1 MRKGIFLVLILL
13 SFGIVSCKKDID
25 STQIDYVRQEFLV
38 SFDSNGGSYV
48 EPQIIEEG
56 KLVQRPKNP
65 IKKDYNFIGW
75 YLGNTQFDF
84 STPITSKIKLTAR
97 WDVIRYTVTFDS
109 DGGSEISAQQ
119 IEIGQT
125 ISIPENPNRE
135 KYSFIG
141 WYLED
146 GFGWIDENEFDFST
160 PIFDNIKLKA
170 KWIETYTVT
179 FDFEGACDN
188 IEKEVIKGNLVASE
202 DASWTKHRFDGWYL
216 YGEKFDFSTPIF
228 DNIKLKAKWIET
240 YTVTFDFEGAC
251 DNIEKEVIKGNLVT
265 SEDASWTKHRFDGWY
280 LDGEKFDFSTPIISD
295 ITLKAKWIKICTVTF
310 VIMNYEE
317 GEWKEHSSYRQVK
330 QYDEG
335 QHVTDFNPFEE
346 VLFSGWYLGGKKFD
360 FENTVL
366 VDDIELIG
374 KLYRANLYNNE
385 LNLENGWGKSQYS
398 APVFTVITD
407 KYSSLSITGMN
418 GGWSDSSSS
427 KKGYIEIKKSDETYR
442 CYLDVG
448 IIDTTHTN
456 YIGVAKDN
464 RDTTLPFYTN
474 NFSLIKVE
482 RRGTFKNQWNY
493 EVDYIDI
500 YVACDF

>member
-1 MRKGIFLVLILL
+1 MKKGMFLVLILL

-25 STQIDYVRQEFLV
+25 ATRQEFLV

-56 KLVQRPKNP
+56 KLVQRPKDP
-65 IKKDYNFIGW
+65 IKKDYKFIGW

-188 IEKEVIKGNLVASE
+188 IEKEVIKGNLV
-202 DASWTKHRFDGWYL
+202 
-216 YGEKFDFSTPIF
+216 
-228 DNIKLKAKWIET
+228 
-240 YTVTFDFEGAC
+240 
-251 DNIEKEVIKGNLVT
+251 T

-317 GEWKEHSSYRQVK
+317 GEWKEDSSYRQVK

-335 QHVTDFNPFEE
+335 QHVTDFNPFGNET
-346 VLFSGWYLGGKKFD
+346 LFSGWYLGGKKFD

-374 KLYRANLYNNE
+374 KLYRANLYNYE

-427 KKGYIEIKKSDETYR
+427 KTGYIEIKKSDETYR
-442 CYLDVG
+442 CYLYVG

-464 RDTTLPFYTN
+464 RDTTLPFYTK

>member
-1 MRKGIFLVLILL
+1 MKKGMFLVLILL

-25 STQIDYVRQEFLV
+25 VTRQEFLV

-48 EPQIIEEG
+48 EPKIIEEG
-56 KLVQRPKNP
+56 KLVQRPTDP

-75 YLGNTQFDF
+75 FLGNTLFDF
-84 STPITSKIKLTAR
+84 STPITSNIKLTAR

-125 ISIPENPNRE
+125 VSIPENPNRE

-160 PIFDNIKLKA
+160 QIFDNIKLKA

-216 YGEKFDFSTPIF
+216 
-228 DNIKLKAKWIET
+228 
-240 YTVTFDFEGAC
+240 
-251 DNIEKEVIKGNLVT
+251 
-265 SEDASWTKHRFDGWY
+265 
-280 LDGEKFDFSTPIISD
+280 DGEKFDFSTPIISD

-310 VIMNYEE
+310 VTMEPDRNTNS
-317 GEWKEHSSYRQVK
+317 WKKFENIEK
-330 QYDEG
+330 QFDEG
-335 QHVTDFNPFEE
+335 QLVTDKPNTGSQTEQT
-346 VLFSGWYLGGKKFD
+346 FSGWYLGDKKFD

-366 VDDIELIG
+366 VDDIELVG
-374 KLYRANLYNNE
+374 KYYGWQWE
-385 LNLENGWGKSQYS
+385 CKLNFENGWGTSQYD

-407 KYSSLSITGMN
+407 KYSSLGLTGMN
-418 GGWSDSSSS
+418 GGWASDS
-427 KKGYIEIKKSDETYR
+427 KKTGYFEIKKSDKTYR
-442 CYLDVG
+442 CYMEVFNS
-448 IIDTTHTN
+448 IDPN
-456 YIGVAKDN
+456 YIGVFKLAA
-464 RDTTLPFYTN
+464 DTTLPFSIN
-474 NFSLIKVE
+474 NFSLTKVE
-482 RRGTFKNQWNY
+482 RRGTFKNQWNR

-500 YVACDF
+500 YVVCDF

>member
-25 STQIDYVRQEFLV
+25 STRQEFLV

-48 EPQIIEEG
+48 EPKIIEEG
-56 KLVQRPKNP
+56 KLVQCPTDP

-75 YLGNTQFDF
+75 FLGNTLFDF
-84 STPITSKIKLTAR
+84 STPITSNIKLTAR

-125 ISIPENPNRE
+125 VSIPEKPKRE

-141 WYLED
+141 WFLED

-188 IEKEVIKGNLVASE
+188 IEKEVIKGNLVA
-202 DASWTKHRFDGWYL
+202 
-216 YGEKFDFSTPIF
+216 
-228 DNIKLKAKWIET
+228 
-240 YTVTFDFEGAC
+240 
-251 DNIEKEVIKGNLVT
+251 

-335 QHVTDFNPFEE
+335 QHVTDFNPFGYE

-374 KLYRANLYNNE
+374 KLYRANLYNYE

-427 KKGYIEIKKSDETYR
+427 KTGYIEIKKSDETYR
-442 CYLDVG
+442 CYLNVG

>member
-25 STQIDYVRQEFLV
+25 STRQEFLV

-48 EPQIIEEG
+48 EPKIIEEG
-56 KLVQRPKNP
+56 KLVQRPTDP

-75 YLGNTQFDF
+75 FLGNTLFDF
-84 STPITSKIKLTAR
+84 STPIRSNIKLTAR

-125 ISIPENPNRE
+125 ISIPEKPKRE

-216 YGEKFDFSTPIF
+216 
-228 DNIKLKAKWIET
+228 
-240 YTVTFDFEGAC
+240 
-251 DNIEKEVIKGNLVT
+251 
-265 SEDASWTKHRFDGWY
+265 
-280 LDGEKFDFSTPIISD
+280 DGEKFDFSTPIISD

-310 VIMNYEE
+310 VIMKYEE
-317 GEWKEHSSYRQVK
+317 GEWKEYSGNRLVK

-335 QHVTDFNPFEE
+335 HHVTDFNPYGNENGMEAF
-346 VLFSGWYLGGKKFD
+346 FSGWYLGGKKFD

-374 KLYRANLYNNE
+374 KEYWANLYNYE

-427 KKGYIEIKKSDETYR
+427 KTGYIEIKKSDETYR
-442 CYLDVG
+442 CYLNVG
-448 IIDTTHTN
+448 IDTTHTN
-456 YIGVAKDN
+456 YISVSKDN